1 LKEYLV
7 IDGYNIINAWQEL
20 KAIAR
25 TDLEGAR
32 DRLVEI
38 MLEYSAFSGVEVI
51 IVFDAYRVKGGSEV
65 EIKHP
70 RVTVVYTKENQTADS
85 YIEKVIGELGQIFA
99 YTCCDERRRA
109 AADSAW
115 QRQCQ
120 AYSPRARNTH
130 TKFQGQHKK
139 RTRDPVTKMTLAD
152 RLKDFD
158 EEAFL
163 KLENMR
169 KKG

>member
-85 YIEKVIGELGQIFA
+85 YIEKVIGELGRYSLIRVATNDGAQQQIVLG
-99 YTCCDERRRA
+99 RG
-109 AADSAW
+109 SA
-115 QRQCQ
+115 RLT
-120 AYSPRARNTH
+120 ARELEIHIQNS
-130 TKFQGQHKK
+130 KGNIKK